1 MVCLRC
7 RMVVKSELEK
17 LGLYC
22 ISVKTGEAEILGLIT
37 DNQLRNLKVGLLN
50 AGLELV
56 EDHKGVLIE
65 KIKSSI
71 LMMIDDSDHGLK
83 TNFSYYLSEMLHL
96 DYTYMAN
103 VFSAMQGDTIEHFII
118 DNKIRRVKE
127 LICVGELNLTEISWK
142 LNYSSV
148 AHLSTQFK
156 KVTGITPSHFK
167 HVECLDTLHPA
178 MCEL

>member
-22 ISVKTGEAEILGLIT
+22 ISVEPGQVEVLGPLS
-37 DNQLRNLKVGLLN
+37 DKQLQNFKIALLS
-50 AGLELV
+50 AGLELI
-56 EDHKGVLIE
+56 EDRKDILIE
-65 KIKSSI
+65 KIKTVV
-71 LMMIDDSDHGLK
+71 LDMIDDSDHPLK
-83 TNFSYYLSEMLHL
+83 TNFSFYLSEKLDQ
-96 DYTYMAN
+96 DYTYLAN
-103 VFSAMQGDTIEHFII
+103 IFSAVQGITIEHFII
-118 DNKIRRVKE
+118 TNKIRRVKE
-127 LICVGELNLTEISWK
+127 LIRSQELNLTEISWK

-167 HVECLDTLHPA
+167 HIECAGTLLPA